1 MYSDGVIIP
10 SRMKQIKEQMIFA
23 RVDAAFQARLNKAA
37 EILDRPASQIVRES
51 VKSELDKLAKKYPAL
66 RK

>member
-1 MYSDGVIIP
+1 MLVSLP
-10 SRMKQIKEQMIFA
+10 MKANKEQMIFA

-37 EILDRPASQIVRES
+37 ELLDRPASQIVRES
-51 VKSELDKLAKKYPAL
+51 VKRELDLLAKKYPQL

>member
-1 MYSDGVIIP
+1 
-10 SRMKQIKEQMIFA
+10 MKANKEQMIFA
-23 RVDAAFQARLNKAA
+23 RVDAALQARLNKAA

-51 VKSELDKLAKKYPAL
+51 VKRELDLLAKKHPQL

>member
-1 MYSDGVIIP
+1 MYYASY
-10 SRMKQIKEQMIFA
+10 MQKQIKEQMIFA
-23 RVDAAFQARLNKAA
+23 RVDAAFQARLAKAS

-51 VKSELDKLAKKYPAL
+51 VKRELDLLAKKYPAL